1 MKLFIHNLEFEA
13 ILGVL
18 KYERQNPQKI
28 VVDLEF
34 RYNYDKQKKDYIDYT
49 KVAQNIQDTI
59 ISGKYKLIEEALIAC
74 ELSICAI
81 YDIRDLKLKITKPNI
96 MQNCKVGVQL

>member
-1 MKLFIHNLEFEA
+1 MKLFIHNLEFDA

-18 KYERQNPQKI
+18 EHERHNPQKI
-28 VVDLEF
+28 VVDVEF
-34 RYNYDKQKKDYIDYT
+34 RYNYNKQKKDYIDYA
-49 KVAQNIQDTI
+49 KVVQIIQDTI

-81 YDIRDLKLKITKPNI
+81 YVIKDLKLKITKPNI
-96 MQNCKVGVQL
+96 M